1 MTYNTQN
8 STQSNSSSNT
18 GMKNSSSNNFLT
30 KYMDLKAASK
40 KRNRK
45 SHRKPSPLRRTSS
58 NIKKDRQGPPTGHRR
73 AKSDTERIN
82 RFPTPNNINNHNNR
96 NNRNNRNRQGI
107 KNTNNHCYKQRKSA
121 NTMLREKEIK
131 KTFFTRWMDTSK
143 TSNKDT
149 TNMTQYDPKPYITR
163 GRRFCS
169 SNTCC
174 NLSHGNN
181 MSCCDSPTPSPH
193 SYVQSSPELKYGQ
206 VSILDRISQLNL
218 DNDSEEEAKTKVE
231 VIKKLLNRLKNDN
244 KRIEQLLKSG
254 LDIKLQEK
262 QDYELEEEDLPST
275 YICIRE
281 PMNTVTDLI
290 KIGQMYE
297 KYKNYT
303 DVYFNID
310 LKVLYN
316 IVEPL
321 KELEEMVGLT
331 EIKTNIVKKIVFY
344 IQHLENRNNEYLN
357 TLIYGNPGT
366 GKSRIGHIIAK
377 IYGALGFLPK
387 GHVVSVKADDCIGA
401 AVGQT
406 SIKTRSVLQK
416 ALGGFLIID
425 EAYSLGSYENKSYID
440 DFIGTFLSFSSE
452 HKGEFGCILMGYKD
466 CIEKNILDVNKGMR
480 RRFPN
485 IMNINDYKIKELRD
499 ILVSKIKE
507 YNWYYEEDALP
518 LCLLQQNKKYFKE
531 NGGSMENL
539 FSEIKFAHATRVLYL
554 PPEKKKTLS
563 IEDFEKGLDAYKQ
576 IVKLHQSNELSE
588 NNLMYM

>member
-1 MTYNTQN
+1 MTRNSKNNTQN
-8 STQSNSSSNT
+8 NTNTQSKPYSNM
-18 GMKNSSSNNFLT
+18 GMKKSSSNNLLK

-40 KRNRK
+40 KLNRR
-45 SHRKPSPLRRTSS
+45 SQRKPSPLRRTSS
-58 NIKKDRQGPPTGHRR
+58 NIKKERQGPPTGYRR

-82 RFPTPNNINNHNNR
+82 RFQIPNNRNR
-96 NNRNNRNRQGI
+96 NNRNNNRQGI
-107 KNTNNHCYKQRKSA
+107 KNINNHCYKQRKSA

-131 KTFFTRWMDTSK
+131 KTFFTRWMETSK
-143 TSNKDT
+143 ASDIDI
-149 TNMTQYDPKPYITR
+149 TNISQHEPEPHITR
-163 GRRFCS
+163 GRRFCRSNASRSLSCGGGPVTSPYNSPQS
-169 SNTCC
+169 SV
-174 NLSHGNN
+174 H
-181 MSCCDSPTPSPH
+181 
-193 SYVQSSPELKYGQ
+193 SSPELKYGQ

-218 DNDSEEEAKTKVE
+218 DNDSEEEAKAKVE
-231 VIKKLLNRLKNDN
+231 AIKKLLKRLKDDN
-244 KRIEQLLKSG
+244 KRIEHLLKSG
-254 LDIKLQEK
+254 LDTKLQEK
-262 QDYELEEEDLPST
+262 HDSEEEDLPST

-281 PMNTVTDLI
+281 PMNTVADLI
-290 KIGQMYE
+290 KIGQMYD
-297 KYKNYT
+297 KYKNDT

-316 IVEPL
+316 LVEPL
-321 KELEEMVGLT
+321 KELNKMVGLS
-331 EIKTNIVKKIVFY
+331 EVKTNLVKKIVFY
-344 IQHLENRNNEYLN
+344 IQHLENRNNEYFN

-387 GHVVSVKADDCIGA
+387 GHIVSVKADDCIGA

-406 SIKTRSVLQK
+406 SIKTRSVLRK
-416 ALGGFLIID
+416 ALGGVLIID
-425 EAYSLGSYENKSYID
+425 EAYSLGSHENRSYID

-466 CIEKNILDVNKGMR
+466 CIEKNILNVNKGMR

-485 IMNINDYKIKELRD
+485 IMNISDYKIKELRD

-518 LCLLQQNKKYFKE
+518 LHLLQQNKKYFKE

-539 FSEIKFAHATRVLYL
+539 FSEIKFVHATRVLYL

-563 IEDFEKGLDAYKQ
+563 IEDFEKGLESYKQ

-588 NNLMYM
+588 NTLMYM